1 MDSNILLKLKLLL
14 LRRKKVSSYVKSELL
29 SDKTPFII
37 AEAYKAMRTNL
48 MFMLSGNK
56 KLIAFTSAL
65 AGEGKTTTCLNM
77 GISFA
82 QAGNRVL
89 IIDMDMRKPRVHR
102 YFEIPSSPGLSD
114 RLGGFTKELPI
125 EKTQHENLFVL
136 PVGTIPPSPPELL
149 LSNSFDEILAEVR
162 DQFDYIFIDTPP
174 IHLVTDLAIIAAKLD
189 GVVFVVRENTA
200 AQELITQAIDNLKRV
215 DAKILGFIL
224 NDSSGSSLF
233 TQYRYRSRYKAR
245 YGYTY
250 GYSLPSQ
257 EKE

>member
-1 MDSNILLKLKLLL
+1 MDNNILLKLKLLL
-14 LRRKKVSSYVKSELL
+14 LRRKKVSTYVKSELL

-37 AEAYKAMRTNL
+37 SEAYKAMRTNL
-48 MFMLSGNK
+48 MFMLSDNK
-56 KLIAFTSAL
+56 KLIAFTSTL

-102 YFEIPSSPGLSD
+102 YFEVPSSPGLSD
-114 RLGGFTKELPI
+114 RLGGFTKELPV

-149 LSNSFDEILAEVR
+149 MSNMFDEILSEVK
-162 DQFDYIFIDTPP
+162 DKFDYIFLDTPP
-174 IHLVTDLAIIAAKLD
+174 IHLVTDLAIIAGKLD

-224 NDSSGSSLF
+224 NDSVGSSLF
-233 TQYRYRSRYKAR
+233 TQYKYKRRYKAR

-250 GYSLPSQ
+250 GYSLPSV

>member
-1 MDSNILLKLKLLL
+1 MDNNILLKLKLLL
-14 LRRKKVSSYVKSELL
+14 LRRKKVSTYVKSELL
-29 SDKTPFII
+29 SEKTPFII
-37 AEAYKAMRTNL
+37 SEAYKAMRTNL
-48 MFMLSGNK
+48 MFMLSDDK
-56 KLIAFTSAL
+56 KLIAFTSTL

-82 QAGNRVL
+82 QAGSRVL

-102 YFEIPSSPGLSD
+102 YFEVPSSPGISD

-125 EKTQHENLFVL
+125 EKTKFDNLFVL

-149 LSNSFDEILAEVR
+149 MSNSFDEILAQVKDE
-162 DQFDYIFIDTPP
+162 FDYIFIDTPP
-174 IHLVTDLAIIAAKLD
+174 IHLVTDLAIIAGRLD

-200 AQELITQAIDNLKRV
+200 AQELITQAVDNLKRV

-224 NDSSGSSLF
+224 NDSAGDSLF
-233 TQYRYRSRYKAR
+233 TQYRYKRRYKSR

-250 GYSLPSQ
+250 GYSLPSK

>member
-14 LRRKKVSSYVKSELL
+14 LRRKKVNAYVKSELL

-37 AEAYKAMRTNL
+37 SEAYKAMRTNL
-48 MFMLSGNK
+48 MFMLSDNK
-56 KLIAFTSAL
+56 KLIAFTSTL

-82 QAGNRVL
+82 QAGSRVL

-102 YFEIPSSPGLSD
+102 YFEVPSTPGLSD
-114 RLGGFTKELPI
+114 RLGGFMKELPI
-125 EKTQHENLFVL
+125 EKTHYDNLFVL

-149 LSNSFDEILAEVR
+149 MSNSFDEILAEVK
-162 DQFDYIFIDTPP
+162 DKFDYIFIDTPP
-174 IHLVTDLAIIAAKLD
+174 IHLVTDLAIIAGKLD
-189 GVVFVVRENTA
+189 GVIFVVRENTA
-200 AQELITQAIDNLKRV
+200 AQELITQAIENLKRV
-215 DAKILGFIL
+215 DTKILGFIL
-224 NDSSGSSLF
+224 NDSAGDSLF
-233 TQYRYRSRYKAR
+233 TQYKYKRRYKAR

-250 GYSLPSQ
+250 GYSLPTV